1 MTDSKVA
8 EPFSGLCREKS
19 ADENDI
25 SCIDGRETKLGKP
38 SLLLNSCCGPCSTAV
53 IERLAPDYDI
63 TVFFYNPNITD
74 EEEYRKRLK
83 NQIKFIREFNLDP
96 SIPYSVKF
104 LEGAYEPEKYYEVC
118 EKYSSEP
125 EGGRRCGECFILRLE
140 KTAQT
145 AAMRNFD
152 TFGTTLTVSPHK
164 DYKVISSIGRK
175 MADRYGVGFLDMDF
189 KKKDGFKRS
198 IELSRKYG
206 LYRQNYCG
214 CEYSKRPEIK

>member
-8 EPFSGLCREKS
+8 GPFSGLCREKS

-83 NQIKFIREFNLDP
+83 NQIKFIREFNRDP

-104 LEGAYEPEKYYEVC
+104 LEA
-118 EKYSSEP
+118 
-125 EGGRRCGECFILRLE
+125 
-140 KTAQT
+140 
-145 AAMRNFD
+145 
-152 TFGTTLTVSPHK
+152 LTN
-164 DYKVISSIGRK
+164 
-175 MADRYGVGFLDMDF
+175 L
-189 KKKDGFKRS
+189 RS
-198 IELSRKYG
+198 ITRCVKSIHRSLKAGEDAVSVSFSDWRRQRRLRPCAILTRSG
-206 LYRQNYCG
+206 LR
-214 CEYSKRPEIK
+214 